1 MPLCLFDI
9 HVPAAGRRPWQA
21 GTVPA
26 PVPEM
31 PPPTPDVVPPP
42 PMPRPPDQP
51 PEIIEPPQ
59 PGEHVPVRDPYPAG
73 PPSAI
78 VVIAPRPHGPM

>member
-1 MPLCLFDI
+1 MSLCLFDI
-9 HVPAAGRRPWQA
+9 CVPASCWRLLQA

-31 PPPTPDVVPPP
+31 PPPQPDTVPMPP
-42 PMPRPPDQP
+42 TPRPPDQP

-59 PGEHVPVRDPYPAG
+59 PGEHVPVRDPHPTG
-73 PPSAI
+73 PPTAQI
-78 VVIAPRPHGPM
+78 VRQVWM